1 MAHKH
6 SAQSTLKI
14 SRRKVSVSVCSV
26 APLAQDGLPAPV
38 KATSLPCQ
46 TFYLG
51 PEEEVFPL
59 SPSLE
64 DVCKAVFPVWPGNQ
78 ENNDPDFSLPSSLL
92 QPSILEKDEAHSVSE
107 LVTPGARFKTSP
119 NETKIKQKE
128 VVKKK
133 LTGISYV
140 PLYQCEDILDYA
152 VDLYNWKKSLEV
164 EYLPGNWTRW
174 V

>member
-1 MAHKH
+1 MF
-6 SAQSTLKI
+6 
-14 SRRKVSVSVCSV
+14 SVSDCNSSG
-26 APLAQDGLPAPV
+26 QDSLLAPV

-46 TFYLG
+46 AFYLG

-78 ENNDPDFSLPSSLL
+78 ENNEPDISLPSSLL
-92 QPSILEKDEAHSVSE
+92 QPSILENDEASRVSE
-107 LVTPGARFKTSP
+107 LVTPGPRIKTSP
-119 NETKIKQKE
+119 SETQIKQKE

-133 LTGISYV
+133 LTGMTYV
-140 PLYQCEDILDYA
+140 SLYQCEDILEYA
-152 VDLYNWKKSLEV
+152 VDLYHWKKSLEV
-164 EYLPGNWTRW
+164 EYLPGNWTRC